1 MARRP
6 HTKPGYSIIA
16 ADPPWPFRDKLPG
29 DLRGAASHY
38 KTMNLGDIQRMPQE
52 RGIKF
57 APDALLFLWRV
68 AAMVE
73 EAIDVCKV
81 WGFVPKSEIVWVKTT
96 STFPAVEPGLLPNAK
111 LKFGMGRYTRH
122 SHEVCIIAARRGGVG
137 HIINKSV
144 RSVFFAPATRHS
156 EKPQEFYDLVE
167 KMTGT
172 ARGERNLELWARK
185 MHAGW
190 DAYGDQVE

>member
-6 HTKPGYSIIA
+6 HTNPGYSIVV

-29 DLRGAASHY
+29 NLRGAASHY
-38 KTMNLGDIQRMPQE
+38 KTMNLGDIQRMPQQ

-57 APDALLFLWRV
+57 APDGLLFLWRV
-68 AAMVE
+68 ASMVE
-73 EAIDVCKV
+73 EAVDVCKV

-96 STFPAVEPGLLPNAK
+96 APVKLEDPGALPTGK
-111 LKFGMGRYTRH
+111 LKFGMGRYVRN

-137 HIINKSV
+137 HIESKSV
-144 RSVFFAPATRHS
+144 RSVIFAPAGRHS
-156 EKPQEFYDLVE
+156 EKPQEFFDHVE
-167 KMTGT
+167 KLTG
-172 ARGERNLELWARK
+172 APRSGRNLELWARK
-185 MHAGW
+185 MHRGW